1 MGLLAEYAKLMGLL
15 TVCQTPCRSKSKS
28 KHAKPKMRSPS
39 HKPVRSQCRRLLNQK
54 EWSEMVGRRNEGR
67 SQYHVFYALV
77 QGVTQEIDYLR
88 KCEEEPWRVPNRR
101 TTRVSVVGCVSE
113 YDTQHRGTNTAAR
126 FEVVKVL
133 WDKGVSDSWTQLL
146 ILLL

>member
-1 MGLLAEYAKLMGLL
+1 MSMY
-15 TVCQTPCRSKSKS
+15 
-28 KHAKPKMRSPS
+28 AKPKMRSPS
-39 HKPVRSQCRRLLNQK
+39 HKPLRSQVPEIAENGRSNARSK
-54 EWSEMVGRRNEGR
+54 EEWSTPNF
-67 SQYHVFYALV
+67 VFYALV
-77 QGVTQEIDYLR
+77 HGVTQEIDYLR

-133 WDKGVSDSWTQLL
+133 WDKAADGCWTQLL